1 MFQLRDYQTDIIH
14 QAREL
19 IKSGVKSILI
29 QSPCG
34 SGKTALTAHMIGA
47 AASKGIPS
55 FFIVH
60 RRELLYQSAKTFDE
74 VGIQHGFIA
83 SGFPAD
89 PRPLVQIASIQSLA
103 RRLDKVKTPK
113 LIVWDECHRIA
124 CKSWSAVHAH
134 YPDAIHIG
142 LTATPCRLD
151 GKGLGDW
158 FATLIRGPTVSAL
171 ITQGYLSPYKAYA
184 PTTISTEGLHTKM
197 GDYVTNEI
205 VKLVD
210 KPTITGD
217 VIAHYKRLA
226 PGKRALIFCASIKH
240 SAHVVEQFN
249 LAGIPAE
256 HVDGEADKSTRDAAM
271 KRFQEGKTLIISNVE
286 LFGEGLDIPSI
297 EAVILL
303 RMTQSLG
310 LALQQIGRVLRPG
323 IGKTAIILDH
333 VGNLQR
339 HGLPDEDRKWS
350 LSGREHNKS
359 GKSQDAPVRTCPKCF
374 AVMKA
379 AMVRCKYC
387 GHIFEVESR
396 EVLEREGE
404 LVEVDKELLRRER
417 MREQGRVNGF
427 EELVALGKQRG
438 YKHAYMWARNVMQ
451 ARQAKQARRRQG

>member
-19 IKSGVKSILI
+19 IKNGVKSILI
-29 QSPCG
+29 QSPTG

-47 AASKGIPS
+47 SANKGIPS
-55 FFIVH
+55 FFVVH

-83 SGFPAD
+83 SGFPPD

-113 LIVWDECHRIA
+113 LIVWDEVHHLA
-124 CKSWSAVHAH
+124 SKSWSGVHRN

-142 LTATPCRLD
+142 LTATPQRLD

-158 FATLIRGPTVSAL
+158 FTHMIHGPSVAGLIE
-171 ITQGYLSPYKAYA
+171 QGYLSPYKAYA
-184 PTTISTEGLHTKM
+184 PTTISTDGLHTQM
-197 GDYVTNEI
+197 GDYVTSEI

-226 PGKRALIFCASIKH
+226 SGKRALIFCASIKH

-256 HVDGEADKSTRDAAM
+256 HVDGETGKFDRDAAM
-271 KRFQEGKTLIISNVE
+271 KRFNEGKTLVISNVE

-310 LALQQIGRVLRPG
+310 LSLQQIGRVLRPG
-323 IGKTAIILDH
+323 EGKTAIILDH

-339 HGLPDEDRKWS
+339 HGLLDEDREWS
-350 LSGREHNKS
+350 LSGRERNKS
-359 GKSQDAPVRTCPKCF
+359 DKSQDTPVRTCPKCF

-379 AMVRCKYC
+379 AIVKCKYC
-387 GHIFEVESR
+387 GYVFEVESR

-404 LVEVDKELLRRER
+404 LVEVDKEMMRRER
-417 MREQGRVNGF
+417 LREQGRVNGF
-427 EELVALGKQRG
+427 KELVALGKKRK
-438 YKHAYMWARNVMQ
+438 YKNPFGWANFIMK
-451 ARQAKQARRRQG
+451 ARQAKRAKA